1 MPAIQLPEQ
10 IERRLD
16 DLAKATGRSNEFYVQ
31 EGLPSTLAI
40 LRTTTLQKRDWPT
53 STLAVP
59 GP

>member
-1 MPAIQLPEQ
+1 MPPNPEASMPAIQLPEQ

-40 LRTTTLQKRDWPT
+40 LRTTTLQK
-53 STLAVP
+53 
-59 GP
+59 